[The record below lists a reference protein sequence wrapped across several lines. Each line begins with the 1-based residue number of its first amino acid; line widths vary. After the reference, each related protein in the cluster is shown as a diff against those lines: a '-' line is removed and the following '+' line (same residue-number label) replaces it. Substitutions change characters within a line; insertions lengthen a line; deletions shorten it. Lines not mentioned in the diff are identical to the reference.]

1 MSPPVWVVDSGASA
15 HFSAVREDFITL
27 DLEDSGTVSGI
38 SVRVRGRGTCRLIL
52 IDSTGK
58 KCTVTLDK
66 VLFVPDLS
74 LKSNG
79 QYRRLLSVP
88 VATDRGCRFE
98 FTHSGDNLWT
108 PEGRQFK
115 MIRSNGLV
123 WLPTLD
129 RCRCTTFSLC
139 ISQQTH

>member
-1 MSPPVWVVDSGASA
+1 MWVVDSGASE
-15 HFSAVREDFITL
+15 HFSAVREDFITM

-38 SVRVRGRGTCRLIL
+38 YVRVRGRGTCRLIL
-52 IDSTGK
+52 IDPTGK
-58 KCTVTLDK
+58 KYTVTLDK

-74 LKSNG
+74 LRSNG

-98 FTHSGDNLWT
+98 FTQSGDKLWT
-108 PEGRQFK
+108 PEGKQFN

-123 WLPTLD
+123 
-129 RCRCTTFSLC
+129 
-139 ISQQTH
+139 